1 MMKKKM
7 LSMLIAACCMAQ
19 GALPCAAAGQTR
31 AGDANCDG
39 RIDVSDAVLTARF
52 AAEDRNAVITDQG
65 RANADVTGNGNVDA
79 EDTTKILQYIAK
91 KISYAELAGTTIAEP
106 PLSEYNGMVFRTTD
120 ALIQAVKDADLSDYN
135 SVAANEYGNL
145 FARLKGDGFVY
156 SVKPNADVALQ
167 ENGQIRMHPAH
178 ALYDAY
184 IRYPVTY
191 NGKYYEIAFCMADQ
205 TLAAGTDSFA
215 AYYKQR
221 MGYDATGTF
230 TAGGREYPLYQSADG
245 SQVWTAAFFEN
256 GYYFTAVGNGV
267 SADDLTGLLNALE
280 YEKLAIPAETQPVV
294 DVTPQPIRFQ
304 STNAVK
310 DAIAFYDFSGYQETD
325 RWAYER
331 MFDRFMDDGFFWKP
345 ASSDAYLLR
354 EDCVLYPYAAYED
367 IGIGY
372 YVQYGGKNCHAVIYS
387 ADKELLRQTDGIA
400 DYLMQRMGRGTDKTV
415 TVQGRAV
422 SLTLQDDGTVYA
434 GAFIDGTH
442 FYAVHGELSEAEM
455 TDFLNALTFEK
466 QKTQSANQLVP
477 PESGKEKPGTSARIA
492 LQCKAFCPAGEA
504 LTVDAAVGYAA
515 DIPDSDQ
522 HHFEYGVCAWNPVL
536 YKQSEDAKLRINGE
550 PDSFVKAYPAQ
561 ESGAFAVDMYTLDYE
576 TWHHETTVLD
586 FSRYEAGST
595 GRIRFSFT
603 LYLTENPEHPS
614 SMGADRL
621 LYYFVGENGTGF
633 GGSAAEAEQN
643 YRSASDAEL
652 LLHEPYTGK
661 WNGKFVSRMLFNAL
675 TENTGE
681 KITVSFD
688 VNPDYSYVYKGR
700 TLEAISRDRSDV
712 FNETLFKLEEL
723 LLYGDAMKY
732 GEVLYTTGTPTGQK
746 WTKEWY
752 EDRLAYFGTEML
764 EKYIVNGEF
773 RKVQLTA
780 DLAALKQQYQAAY
793 DEAEAAC
800 YQAMTKSIIETL
812 AAQNI
817 RCRQSNAPNRLAME
831 VNADEFAALN
841 LAHVTA
847 YWLGANGPDAIE

>member
-7 LSMLIAACCMAQ
+7 LSVLLAACCMAQ

-52 AAEDRNAVITDQG
+52 AAEDKNAVITDQG
-65 RANADVTGNGNVDA
+65 KANADVTGNGSVDS

-91 KISYAELAGTTIAEP
+91 KISYAELAGTDIAEP
-106 PLSEYNGMVFRTTD
+106 PLSEYSDLVFRSTD
-120 ALIQAVKDADLSDYN
+120 ALLQFISDADLSEYN
-135 SVAANEYGNL
+135 SVAANDYGQL
-145 FARLKGDGFVY
+145 FARLKGDGFIY

-178 ALYDAY
+178 TLYDAY

-191 NGKYYEIAFCMADQ
+191 NGKYYEIAFCMADPA
-205 TLAAGTDSFA
+205 LAAGTDSFA

-221 MGYDATGTF
+221 MGYDAAGTF

-245 SQVWTAAFFEN
+245 GQVYTGAFVGD
-256 GYYFTAVGNGV
+256 GYYFTASGYV
-267 SADDLTGLLNALE
+267 SQDDLTGLLNALE
-280 YEKLAIPAETQPVV
+280 YEKLEIPAETQPVV
-294 DVTPQPIRFQ
+294 DITPQPISFQ

-310 DAIAFYDFSGYQETD
+310 DAIAFYDLSGYQETD
-325 RWAYER
+325 RRAYER

-372 YVQYGGKNCHAVIYS
+372 YTQYGGKNCHAVIYS

-400 DYLMQRMGRGTDKTV
+400 DYLMQRMGRRTDKTV

-455 TDFLNALTFEK
+455 TNFLNALTFEK
-466 QKTQSANQLVP
+466 QKTQSSNQLVP
-477 PESGKEKPGTSARIA
+477 PESGKESPGSSMRIA
-492 LQCKAFCPAGEA
+492 LQCKAFCPAGET
-504 LTVDAAVGYAA
+504 LTVDAAVGDAASFTDWRYEYA
-515 DIPDSDQ
+515 
-522 HHFEYGVCAWNPVL
+522 VCAWNPML
-536 YKQSEDAKLRINGE
+536 TKAAEDETLRINGE
-550 PDSFVKAYPAQ
+550 TGAYKKVYAQ
-561 ESGAFAVDMYTLDYE
+561 EDAAALSVDRYDLDYAA
-576 TWHHETTVLD
+576 WQHETTALD
-586 FSRYEAGST
+586 FSGYEAGST
-595 GRIRFSFT
+595 GCVRFGFT
-603 LYLTENPEHPS
+603 AYSTDDPEHPS
-614 SMGADRL
+614 AMGTGRL
-621 LYYFVGENGTGF
+621 LYYYVGENGTGL

-643 YRSASDAEL
+643 YRSTSDAAL

-661 WNGKFVSRMLFNAL
+661 WNGKFVSRMLFSAL

-688 VNPDYSYVYKGR
+688 VNPDYGYVYNGR
-700 TLEAISRDRSDV
+700 TLEAISRDMSDV
-712 FNETLFKLEEL
+712 FNETLFKMEEL
-723 LLYGDAMKY
+723 LLTGDAIKY
-732 GEVLYTTGTPTGQK
+732 GEVLYTTGTPDGQK

-752 EDRLAYFGTEML
+752 EDRLAYFGEEL
-764 EKYIVNGEF
+764 LSKYLVNGEF
-773 RKVQLTA
+773 RKAQLAA

-793 DEAEAAC
+793 DEALAAC

-812 AAQNI
+812 TAQNI

-831 VNADEFAALN
+831 VTADEFAALN
-841 LAHVTA
+841 IANVTS
-847 YWLGANGPDAIE
+847 YWLGANGPDAFE

>member
-7 LSMLIAACCMAQ
+7 LSVLLAACCMAQ

-52 AAEDRNAVITDQG
+52 AAEDKNAVITDQG
-65 RANADVTGNGNVDA
+65 KANADVTGNGSVDS

-91 KISYAELAGTTIAEP
+91 KISYAELAGTDIAEP
-106 PLSEYNGMVFRTTD
+106 PLSEYSDLVFRSTD
-120 ALIQAVKDADLSDYN
+120 ALLQFISDADLSEYN
-135 SVAANEYGNL
+135 SVAANDYGQL

-178 ALYDAY
+178 TLYDAY

-191 NGKYYEIAFCMADQ
+191 NGKYYEIAFCMADPA
-205 TLAAGTDSFA
+205 LAAKTGSFA
-215 AYYKQR
+215 EYYKQR
-221 MGYDATGTF
+221 MGYDAAGTI
-230 TAGGREYPLYQSADG
+230 TADGREYPLYQSADG
-245 SQVWTAAFFEN
+245 GQVYTGAFVGD
-256 GYYFTAVGNGV
+256 GYYFTASGYV
-267 SADDLTGLLNALE
+267 SQDDLTGLLNALE
-280 YEKLAIPAETQPVV
+280 YEKLEIPAETQPVV
-294 DVTPQPIRFQ
+294 DITPQPISFQ

-310 DAIAFYDFSGYQETD
+310 DAIAFYDLSGYQETD
-325 RWAYER
+325 RRAYEK
-331 MFDRFMDDGFFWKP
+331 MFGRFRLDGFLYQL
-345 ASSDAYLLR
+345 ASSDAYIRR
-354 EDCVLYPYAAYED
+354 EDCVLFPYTAYED

-372 YVQYGGKNCHAVIYS
+372 YAQYGGKNCIVTVYS
-387 ADKELLRQTDGIA
+387 ADKELLSQSDGIA
-400 DYLMQRMGRGTDKTV
+400 DYLMQRMGRRTDKTV

-455 TDFLNALTFEK
+455 TNFLNALTFEK
-466 QKTQSANQLVP
+466 QKTQSSNQLVP
-477 PESGKEKPGTSARIA
+477 PESGKESPGSSMRIA
-492 LQCKAFCPAGEA
+492 LQCKAFCPAGET
-504 LTVDAAVGYAA
+504 LTVDAAVGDAASFTDWRYEYA
-515 DIPDSDQ
+515 
-522 HHFEYGVCAWNPVL
+522 VCAWNPIL
-536 YKQSEDAKLRINGE
+536 YKQYEDANLLINGE
-550 PDSFVKAYPAQ
+550 PDGFVKAYPAQ
-561 ESGAFAVDMYTLDYE
+561 ESGAFAVDMYALDYE
-576 TWHHETTVLD
+576 TWQHETTALD

-595 GRIRFSFT
+595 GRVRFGFT
-603 LYLTENPEHPS
+603 AYSTDDPEHPS
-614 SMGADRL
+614 STGAARL
-621 LYYFVGENGTGF
+621 LYYFVGENGTGL

-643 YRSASDAEL
+643 YRSTSDAAL

-661 WNGKFVSRMLFNAL
+661 WNGKFVSRMLFSAL

-688 VNPDYSYVYKGR
+688 VNSDPEFVCNGR
-700 TLEAISRDRSDV
+700 TLEAISRDMSDV
-712 FNETLFKLEEL
+712 FNETLFKMEEL
-723 LLYGDAMKY
+723 LLTGDAIKY
-732 GEVLYTTGTPTGQK
+732 GEVLYTTGTPDGQK

-752 EDRLAYFGTEML
+752 EDRLAYFGEEL
-764 EKYIVNGEF
+764 LSKYLVNGEF
-773 RKVQLTA
+773 RKAQLAA

-793 DEAEAAC
+793 DEALAAC

-812 AAQNI
+812 TAQNI

-831 VNADEFAALN
+831 VTADEFAALN
-841 LAHVTA
+841 IANVTS
-847 YWLGANGPDAIE
+847 YWLGANGPDAFE

>member
-39 RIDVSDAVLTARF
+39 RVDVSDAVLTARF

-65 RANADVTGNGNVDA
+65 MANADVTGNGNVDS

-91 KISYAELAGTTIAEP
+91 KISYAELAGTDIAEP
-106 PLSEYNGMVFRTTD
+106 PLSEYSDLVFSATD
-120 ALIQAVKDADLSDYN
+120 ALIQTVKDADLSDY
-135 SVAANEYGNL
+135 SGAAANEYGNL

-156 SVKPNADVALQ
+156 SVKPNADIAMQ
-167 ENGQIRMHPAH
+167 ENGLIRMHPAH

-184 IRYPVTY
+184 IRYPVTH
-191 NGKYYEIAFCMADQ
+191 NGKHFEVAFCMAD
-205 TLAAGTDSFA
+205 TALAAETGSFTE
-215 AYYKQR
+215 YYKQR
-221 MGYDATGTF
+221 MGYDAAGTI
-230 TAGGREYPLYQSADG
+230 TADGKEYPLYQSADG

-280 YEKLAIPAETQPVV
+280 YEKLEIPADTQPVV
-294 DVTPQPIRFQ
+294 DITPQPVSFQ
-304 STNAVK
+304 STDAVRE
-310 DAIAFYDFSGYQETD
+310 AIAFYDLSGYQEKD
-325 RWAYER
+325 RRVYEQ
-331 MFDRFMDDGFFWKP
+331 MFGRFRLDGFFWKP
-345 ASSDAYLLR
+345 VSSDAYLLR

-400 DYLMQRMGRGTDKTV
+400 DYLMQRMGRRTDKTV
-415 TVQGRAV
+415 TVQDRTV

-466 QKTQSANQLVP
+466 QKTQSANQIVP
-477 PESGKEKPGTSARIA
+477 PESGKESPGSSMRIA
-492 LQCKAFCPAGEA
+492 LQCKAFCPAGET
-504 LTVDAAVGYAA
+504 LTVDAAVGDAASFTDWRYEYA
-515 DIPDSDQ
+515 
-522 HHFEYGVCAWNPVL
+522 VCAWNPIL
-536 YKQSEDAKLRINGE
+536 YKQYEDANLLINGE
-550 PDSFVKAYPAQ
+550 PDGFVKAYPAQ
-561 ESGAFAVDMYTLDYE
+561 ESGAFAVDMYALDYE
-576 TWHHETTVLD
+576 TWQHETTALD

-595 GRIRFSFT
+595 GCVRFGFT
-603 LYLTENPEHPS
+603 AYSTDDPEHPS
-614 SMGADRL
+614 STGAARL
-621 LYYFVGENGTGF
+621 LYYFVGENGTGL

-643 YRSASDAEL
+643 YRSASDAAL

-661 WNGKFVSRMLFNAL
+661 WNGKFVSRMLFSAL

-700 TLEAISRDRSDV
+700 TLEAISHDCSDV

-752 EDRLAYFGTEML
+752 EDRLAYFGEEL
-764 EKYIVNGEF
+764 LSRYLVNGEF
-773 RKVQLTA
+773 RKAQLEA

-800 YQAMTKSIIETL
+800 CQAMTENIIETL

-817 RCRQSNAPNRLAME
+817 HCEKSNAPNRLAME
-831 VNADEFAALN
+831 VTADEFAALN

-847 YWLGANGPDAIE
+847 YWLGANGPDAIK